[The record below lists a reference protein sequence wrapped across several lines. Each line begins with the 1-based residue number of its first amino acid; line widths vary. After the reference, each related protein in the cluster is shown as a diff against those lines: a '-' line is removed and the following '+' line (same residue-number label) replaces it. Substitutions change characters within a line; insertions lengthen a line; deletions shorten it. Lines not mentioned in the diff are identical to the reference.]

1 MPQSTWNATE
11 ARQRWADLLDYAQ
24 SGDWQT
30 IVAKRRKPL
39 LVAAKS
45 ELVELLAKC
54 CKFEPEVL
62 YEDDGSV
69 GVWLGELD
77 VYGRGESLEEA
88 AEDLIDSV
96 REYVDDWDVLQNT
109 PNHRNHIWHVRRV
122 QLADDDDEL
131 CRVIFGDELAV
142 DLCRRSCHA

>member
-62 YEDDGSV
+62 YEDDGS
-69 GVWLGELD
+69 
-77 VYGRGESLEEA
+77 
-88 AEDLIDSV
+88 SV
-96 REYVDDWDVLQNT
+96 REYVDDWDDLQNT